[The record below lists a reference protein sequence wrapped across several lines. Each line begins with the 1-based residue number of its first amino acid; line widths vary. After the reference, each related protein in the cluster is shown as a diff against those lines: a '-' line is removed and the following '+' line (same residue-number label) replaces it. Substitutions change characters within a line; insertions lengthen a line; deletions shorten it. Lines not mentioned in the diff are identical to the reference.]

1 MFIQLTGTVTHNS
14 VDWVW
19 HQVHT
24 YSHASLHQWTI
35 QWSISHMHLL
45 LFFICSYFHY
55 YTVSQKKMHQLW
67 NGITQK
73 L

>member
-19 HQVHT
+19 YPVHN
-24 YSHASLHQWTI
+24 YSHASLQQWTL

-45 LFFICSYFHY
+45 LFFIC
-55 YTVSQKKMHQLW
+55 
-67 NGITQK
+67 
-73 L
+73 